1 MCHAIHKLIQG
12 GGSIRAQPPCVSKIY
27 ATQEIFW
34 PKRVLSPSGKKICTL
49 VVCLFSII
57 TVQLLNNSCSSD

>member
-1 MCHAIHKLIQG
+1 MPSISLYRG

-34 PKRVLSPSGKKICTL
+34 PKRVLSPSGKQICTL
-49 VVCLFSII
+49 VVC
-57 TVQLLNNSCSSD
+57 